1 MVNYFQCAQ
10 LSKFQIEFNIKFVND
25 EMYRVMAS
33 LCSTQ
38 PASEW
43 NRTKKTKWLFD
54 SCHKT
59 GPSVRTNLPED
70 PIWWP
75 FSNPSSIS
83 SSGKPAAVLHSNPI
97 EFLPSTIIFVQ
108 TNWSLCW
115 DDFTTKLVDCT
126 QIWFSY
132 LTFQLFTIPVFA
144 FCSLLQRLFQNCFK
158 VIPPKPTTST
168 QLLSKFALKICFN
181 FNSAELELILN
192 KAALEER

>member
-83 SSGKPAAVLHSNPI
+83 SSGKPAVVLHSNPI
-97 EFLPSTIIFVQ
+97 EVLSEYRHICTNELKFVLGWFHDQVGWLYANLVQLLDVPAFYDTRFCLLLPFAAAISKLFQ
-108 TNWSLCW
+108 SNSPKTNHLYSA
-115 DDFTTKLVDCT
+115 
-126 QIWFSY
+126 
-132 LTFQLFTIPVFA
+132 A
-144 FCSLLQRLFQNCFK
+144 FKICSQNLLQF
-158 VIPPKPTTST
+158 
-168 QLLSKFALKICFN
+168 
-181 FNSAELELILN
+181 
-192 KAALEER
+192 